1 MFETIN
7 VLSFDLDD
15 TLWPCSPT
23 ILNAE
28 KILYQWMSDHI
39 PEVTQRY
46 DIQQLRDRRKAL
58 LISRPDLSHDLTA
71 LRLLSFEQLVD
82 EFNLPS
88 DWTVPAFEIF
98 HDARQA
104 VNLFDDVEPVLDKL
118 SKTFRLASITN
129 GNADTVKTGIDHWFD
144 VSLTSEKFGQLKS
157 QPGIYTKVLELMAAN
172 ADEMAHIGDDPV
184 HDVLGA
190 KLAGVSAIWLN
201 RDNKAWQR
209 DDCEPDAVIS
219 SLSELPALLKLI

>member
-1 MFETIN
+1 MFEMIN

-28 KILYQWMSDHI
+28 KILYLWMSEHVPKI
-39 PEVTQRY
+39 TQRY
-46 DIQQLRDRRKAL
+46 DIQQLRERRRAL
-58 LISRPDLSHDLTA
+58 LIARPELSHDLTA
-71 LRLLSFEQLVD
+71 LRLLSFEQLAN
-82 EFNLPS
+82 EFDLPS
-88 DWTVPAFEIF
+88 DWVVPAFEIF
-98 HDARQA
+98 HDARQE
-104 VNLFDDVEPVLDKL
+104 VNLFDDVEPTLDSL

-129 GNADTVKTGIDHWFD
+129 GNADTVKTGVDHWFD

-157 QPGIYTKVLELMAAN
+157 QPGIYTKVLELMAVS
-172 ADEMAHIGDDPV
+172 ADEMVHIGDDPV

-190 KLAGVSAIWLN
+190 KLAGISAIWLN
-201 RDNKAWQR
+201 RENKAWQR

-219 SLSELPALLKLI
+219 SLVELPVLLKRP

>member
-1 MFETIN
+1 MFETVN

-15 TLWPCSPT
+15 TLWPCAPT

-28 KILYQWMSDHI
+28 KILYQWMSDHV
-39 PEVTQRY
+39 PEITQHY
-46 DIQQLRDRRKAL
+46 GIQQLRDRRKAL
-58 LISRPDLSHDLTA
+58 LISRPELSHDLTA
-71 LRLLSFEQLVD
+71 LRLLSFEHLAD
-82 EFNLPS
+82 EFDLPS

-129 GNADTVKTGIDHWFD
+129 GNADAVKTGIDHWFD

-157 QPGIYTKVLELMAAN
+157 QPGIYKKVLELMAVD

-190 KLAGVSAIWLN
+190 KLAGVSVIWLN
-201 RDNKAWQR
+201 RDNKVWQR

-219 SLSELPALLKLI
+219 SLSELPALLNRP

>member
-1 MFETIN
+1 MFKTIN

-15 TLWPCSPT
+15 TLWPCLPT

-28 KILYQWMSDHI
+28 NILYQWMSDHV
-39 PEVTQRY
+39 PEITQRY

-58 LISRPDLSHDLTA
+58 LISHPELSHDLTA
-71 LRLLSFEQLVD
+71 LRLLSFEQLAD
-82 EFNLPS
+82 EFDLPS

-104 VNLFDDVEPVLDKL
+104 VNLFDDVEPALDKL

-144 VSLTSEKFGQLKS
+144 VSLTSATFGQLKS
-157 QPGIYTKVLELMAAN
+157 QPGIYVKLLELMAVN

-190 KLAGVSAIWLN
+190 QLAGVSAIWLN
-201 RDNKAWQR
+201 RENKVWQR
-209 DDCEPDAVIS
+209 EDCEPDAVIR
-219 SLSELPALLKLI
+219 SLSELPDLLKLT

>member
-28 KILYQWMSDHI
+28 KILYQWMSDHVPDI
-39 PEVTQRY
+39 TQRY
-46 DIQQLRDRRKAL
+46 DILQLRERRSAL
-58 LISRPDLSHDLTA
+58 LSARPELSHDLTA
-71 LRLLSFEQLVD
+71 LRLLSFEHLAK
-82 EFNLPS
+82 EFDLSS
-88 DWTVPAFEIF
+88 DWAVPAFEIF
-98 HDARQA
+98 LEARQD
-104 VNLFDDVEPVLDKL
+104 VNLFDDVKPALDKL
-118 SKTFRLASITN
+118 SKTYRLASITN
-129 GNADTVKTGIDHWFD
+129 GNADTVKTGVDHWFD

-157 QPGIYTKVLELMAAN
+157 QPGIYTEVLELMAVN

-201 RDNKAWQR
+201 RDNKSWQR

-219 SLSELPALLKLI
+219 SLSELPALLKQP

>member
-1 MFETIN
+1 MFKTIN

-28 KILYQWMSDHI
+28 KILYQWMSDHV
-39 PEVTQRY
+39 PEITQCY
-46 DIQQLRDRRKAL
+46 DIQQLRDRRKLL
-58 LISRPDLSHDLTA
+58 LIARPELSHDLTA
-71 LRLLSFEQLVD
+71 LRLLSFEQLAD
-82 EFNLPS
+82 EFNLPL

-98 HDARQA
+98 HQARQE

-118 SKTFRLASITN
+118 CKTFRLASITN
-129 GNADTVKTGIDHWFD
+129 GNADTVRTGIDHWFD

-157 QPGIYTKVLELMAAN
+157 QPGIYTKVLELMAVN
-172 ADEMAHIGDDPV
+172 AEEMTHIGDDPV

-190 KLAGVSAIWLN
+190 KLGGVSAIWLN
-201 RDNKAWQR
+201 RDNKVWQR

-219 SLSELPALLKLI
+219 SLSELPDLLKLT